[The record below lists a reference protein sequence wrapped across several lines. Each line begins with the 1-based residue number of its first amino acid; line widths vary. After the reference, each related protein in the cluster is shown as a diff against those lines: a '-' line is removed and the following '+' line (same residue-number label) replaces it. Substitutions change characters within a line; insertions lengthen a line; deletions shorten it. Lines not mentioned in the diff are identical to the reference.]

1 MARRVEKACLAIS
14 LHRPGI
20 ANLENIL
27 FFTCF
32 FKSEA
37 WCRAVLCGYQGN
49 SAGSLPKHQN
59 ILWTKF
65 ERILR
70 EDEVE
75 AAGEEATARGLC
87 CQWRCLGAH

>member
-1 MARRVEKACLAIS
+1 MAKKVEKACLAIS

-20 ANLENIL
+20 ANIENIL
-27 FFTCF
+27 LFTCF

-37 WCRAVLCGYQGN
+37 WCRAVLCGYQGHPE
-49 SAGSLPKHQN
+49 GPLPKPQD
-59 ILWTKF
+59 ILWTKL

-75 AAGEEATARGLC
+75 AAGEEVAARGLY
-87 CQWRCLGAH
+87 CQWGCFGAH